1 MKKIVVRTSDRTEMV
16 DITHEIRRYVSDED
30 VVNGLVV
37 VYVPHTTAGVTINEG
52 VDPAVQQDIVSFL
65 NGLIPEDSGFRHS
78 EGNSDAHIKASLV
91 GSSVSIIVQQG
102 ELVLG
107 TWQHVFF
114 FEADGPRS
122 RQVYISHVSGG
133 HQ

>member
-1 MKKIVVRTSDRTEMV
+1 MKRIAVRTSARTEMM
-16 DITHEIRRYVSDED
+16 DITHEVRRYVSDED
-30 VVNGLVV
+30 VVNGFVL
-37 VYVPHTTAGVTINEG
+37 VYVPHSTAGVTINEG
-52 VDPAVQQDIVSFL
+52 ADPAVQQDIVSFL
-65 NGLIPEDSGFRHS
+65 NDLIPQDCGFHHS

-91 GSSVSIIVQQG
+91 GSSVTIIVQNG

-107 TWQHVFF
+107 TWQHIFF

-122 RQVYISHVSGG
+122 RQIHISHMSEL